1 MTYTLTLTQEQLQII
16 AAALGELPMKHAA
29 PIVQEINKQIA
40 GQIKPQAV
48 PAKPIPDA
56 AE

>member
-1 MTYTLTLTQEQLQII
+1 MTYTLTLTQDMLNVI

-29 PIVQEINKQIA
+29 PVVQEINKQIA
-40 GQIKPQAV
+40 GQMKPQAV
-48 PAKPIPDA
+48 NDA